1 MTSPA
6 APAAALHLWG
16 PPALT
21 AALADRLGPLAAVRL
36 RGDPLG
42 GQLSSLLAG
51 NAVEPPDLALPPGAM
66 GLVLYSGLAEVLAEV
81 LPGSGDAARGVA
93 VWTALSGALLAV
105 WARQRR
111 QMLLLPA
118 ADLAADLADPQPD
131 GPLAVLATLTGLAPF
146 AQVGTAALPQAV
158 APEMR
163 LAAAALLQ
171 TLAPAR
177 ALHDRLAAASLPRQ
191 APGLPDPAAPEALR
205 DALEEGMRALQMR
218 ERAHALA
225 LRRHETAAE
234 TALQQARREI
244 EAATAQPAAAQD
256 ASRAGAATEAARLAA
271 ILAEIEADRVGT
283 AQMQATARA
292 TREAE
297 FALQAQDA
305 ADRQAAQAATHE
317 AEMALHADE
326 ATRMLAAQAAALA
339 RLGAGLETAEALAAA
354 RLDEAGQLARDIA
367 ARDDRIRRLAEA
379 LQHVE
384 DDTAQLRSSH
394 SWRVTAP
401 LRALSRAA
409 RKLRP

>member
-1 MTSPA
+1 VTSPA

-93 VWTALSGALLAV
+93 VWTALSRALLAV

-111 QMLLLPA
+111 QTLLLPA
-118 ADLAADLADPQPD
+118 ADLAVDLAEPQPD
-131 GPLAVLATLTGLAPF
+131 GPLAVLATLTALVPF
-146 AQVGTAALPQAV
+146 AQAGTAALPQAV

-177 ALHDRLAAASLPRQ
+177 ALHDRLAAAGRPRQ
-191 APGLPDPAAPEALR
+191 VPGLPDPAASEALR
-205 DALEEGMRALQMR
+205 NALEEGLRALQAR

-225 LRRHETAAE
+225 LRRHEMAAE
-234 TALQQARREI
+234 TALHQARREI
-244 EAATAQPAAAQD
+244 EAD
-256 ASRAGAATEAARLAA
+256 RA
-271 ILAEIEADRVGT
+271 GT
-283 AQMQATARA
+283 AQMQTTARA
-292 TREAE
+292 AREAE
-297 FALQAQDA
+297 FALQTRDA
-305 ADRQAAQAATHE
+305 AHKLAAQAATHQ
-317 AEMALHADE
+317 AETALRADE
-326 ATRMLAAQAAALA
+326 TARMLAAQASALA
-339 RLGAGLETAEALAAA
+339 RLGAGIETAEALAAA
-354 RLDEAGQLARDIA
+354 RLDEAGHLARDIA

-384 DDTAQLRSSH
+384 DEAAQLRASH

-409 RKLRP
+409 RKLRPQGPEP